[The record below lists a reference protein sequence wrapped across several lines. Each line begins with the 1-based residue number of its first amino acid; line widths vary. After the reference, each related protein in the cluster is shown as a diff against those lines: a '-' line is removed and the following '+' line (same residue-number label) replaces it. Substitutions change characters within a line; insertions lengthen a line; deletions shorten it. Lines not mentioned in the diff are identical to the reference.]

1 MNTADPRL
9 PVVQR
14 NRYQTTCKA
23 EEWNL
28 KHVNNEVWHPKGT
41 ECPLRVRKD
50 AIEILLNR
58 DELKNVSTEELI
70 YRAEVRLGL
79 ARLGPIRG
87 IRVKERAMAI
97 AVLVGMPDRTEP

>member
-1 MNTADPRL
+1 M
-9 PVVQR
+9 
-14 NRYQTTCKA
+14 
-23 EEWNL
+23 
-28 KHVNNEVWHPKGT
+28 
-41 ECPLRVRKD
+41 
-50 AIEILLNR
+50 LLNR
-58 DELKNVSTEELI
+58 DELKNVSTEELM

>member
-1 MNTADPRL
+1 M
-9 PVVQR
+9 
-14 NRYQTTCKA
+14 TCNVK
-23 EEWNL
+23 EWNL
-28 KHVNNEVWHPKGT
+28 KHFKNEVSDPKGT

-50 AIEILLNR
+50 AVQILLNR
-58 DELKNVSTEELI
+58 SELKNVSTEVLI

-87 IRVKERAMAI
+87 VRVTDRGMAI